1 MTLNF
6 LNLAISA
13 ESDLAAFKWTAT
25 KFHQIVIA
33 CELNV
38 SHKFMPVRYLKK
50 VEYFFSNVPHI
61 KCRWAYLHRNANIKS
76 MTLRLPASVDETRNG
91 RSWTICVNN
100 STAITHHNCVL
111 IKFRFTYHTCWYI
124 PGISN
129 AILGHLLCAVQ
140 VAHLAIINLE
150 SDFMNGTNILIMRP
164 WELRAS
170 YATYH
175 TYAEC
180 MSVCALGEKGHLIQS
195 KSFCFVLFAG

>member
-25 KFHQIVIA
+25 KFHQIVMWLVNWMCPINL
-33 CELNV
+33 C
-38 SHKFMPVRYLKK
+38 PYDIWKK
-50 VEYFFSNVPHI
+50 SSIFFSNVPHI
-61 KCRWAYLHRNANIKS
+61 KCRWVYLHRNANIKS

-111 IKFRFTYHTCWYI
+111 IKFRFMYHTCWYI
-124 PGISN
+124 PGISK

-140 VAHLAIINLE
+140 VAHI
-150 SDFMNGTNILIMRP
+150 
-164 WELRAS
+164 
-170 YATYH
+170 
-175 TYAEC
+175 
-180 MSVCALGEKGHLIQS
+180 
-195 KSFCFVLFAG
+195 